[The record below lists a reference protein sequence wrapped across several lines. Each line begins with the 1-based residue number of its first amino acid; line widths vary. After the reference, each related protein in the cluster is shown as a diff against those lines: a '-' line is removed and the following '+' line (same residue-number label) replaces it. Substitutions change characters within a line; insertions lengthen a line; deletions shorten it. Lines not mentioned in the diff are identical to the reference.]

1 LFNSRVR
8 KQFPLTAVLSLI
20 YVSVRLRSSGSARA
34 DIHVASRAE
43 SMNTQQPFRSQGM
56 AYRLKCGKPILLS
69 LSLPLGMMLTACS
82 PHMAAHDMAAK
93 QTEAQK
99 KSSVDASAA
108 IVLGVKKE
116 APPAPPAAAARPQ
129 FTTPPSYYEP
139 VGPFFFYVETLTS
152 TGPSNYGFTPTVPC
166 TQTGVF
172 KRGMRMVVRFE
183 VLDTSTGKR
192 VTDKDGATLKLV
204 LPQGGEVPARWAI
217 RGGAAA
223 MPDSHWMWDTSWD
236 IPPDYPLGSF
246 DYSILVTAKDG
257 RTARFTPPI
266 QKAKT
271 ADSRVRIIE

>member
-1 LFNSRVR
+1 
-8 KQFPLTAVLSLI
+8 
-20 YVSVRLRSSGSARA
+20 
-34 DIHVASRAE
+34 
-43 SMNTQQPFRSQGM
+43 
-56 AYRLKCGKPILLS
+56 
-69 LSLPLGMMLTACS
+69 
-82 PHMAAHDMAAK
+82 
-93 QTEAQK
+93 
-99 KSSVDASAA
+99 
-108 IVLGVKKE
+108 VKKG
-116 APPAPPAAAARPQ
+116 APPAAPVSGAPRPQ

-192 VTDKDGATLKLV
+192 VTDKDGATLKLR
-204 LPQGGEVPARWAI
+204 LPHGGEVPARWAI

-257 RTARFTPPI
+257 RTATFTPPI

-271 ADSRVRIIE
+271 ADSRVRIID